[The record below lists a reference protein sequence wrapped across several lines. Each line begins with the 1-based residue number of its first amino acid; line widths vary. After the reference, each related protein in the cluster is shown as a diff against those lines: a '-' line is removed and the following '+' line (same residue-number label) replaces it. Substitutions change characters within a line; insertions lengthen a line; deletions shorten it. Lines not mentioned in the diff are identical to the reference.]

1 LEEIARSGTHHGCS
15 DWLTAIHVL
24 PVLALICG
32 WGSLPFFTSDNQR
45 AAHKLLSE
53 SQDFDDN
60 TRAVTDRLNV
70 LTASQDEVDLTVKVE
85 APFHS
90 AT

>member
-1 LEEIARSGTHHGCS
+1 
-15 DWLTAIHVL
+15 VF
-24 PVLALICG
+24 ALICG
-32 WGSLPFFTSDNQR
+32 WGFLPLFTSDNQR